1 MCITYLTLKSAKTF
15 REGAQNYS
23 SVPSR
28 FVNCLRGKI
37 SLCDLLTLSYPLFS
51 KGELSFCKSCC
62 GWGREGGRACLG
74 EHLCPSTPNS
84 ACRRGA
90 GNSRPLFCQ
99 ADPYHRC
106 YRHFTAII
114 IKAEFASPGF
124 IRWGNKQ

>member
-23 SVPSR
+23 SVLSR

-62 GWGREGGRACLG
+62 GWGRGVGGHAWGSICAHLPQIQLAG
-74 EHLCPSTPNS
+74 EEQGT
-84 ACRRGA
+84 
-90 GNSRPLFCQ
+90 
-99 ADPYHRC
+99 ADPCSARLILI
-106 YRHFTAII
+106 TDVTDTLQ
-114 IKAEFASPGF
+114 PL
-124 IRWGNKQ
+124 

>member
-15 REGAQNYS
+15 REGAQNHS
-23 SVPSR
+23 SVLSR
-28 FVNCLRGKI
+28 FVSCLRGKI

-51 KGELSFCKSCC
+51 KEELSFVKSCC
-62 GWGREGGRACLG
+62 GGGRACLG

-84 ACRRGA
+84 ACRRRA
-90 GNSRPLFCQ
+90 ENSRPLSCQ
-99 ADPYHRC
+99 ADPHHRC

-124 IRWGNKQ
+124 IRCGNKQ